1 MTIKKSYFL
10 LSLILFIPL
19 FSVTAEEPIL
29 CRISVENLPPHFHT
43 QTMERYSTLLAER
56 SKGLLRVEFYHSA
69 GLYRDSDAL
78 GALARGQV
86 EIIAPGIWQFDRYVP
101 DTAALMLPSF
111 YAKERVVIRALVD
124 GPFGQA
130 LSQSLEK
137 TFSSVVLGP
146 WLDLGYGH
154 LFSMNPPIRS
164 IAEIRGKRVR
174 VAGGRGNEE
183 RIRVLGGQ
191 PLTIPWSDLPS
202 FLERNLV
209 DGVLTTYETIDSAKL
224 DTKGI
229 KAVLE
234 DSQYYPFY
242 VPMVNGSFWD
252 RLTPQLQSLLKETWL
267 EVVGGARRESE
278 RAQDQARENLVK
290 RGLIVYKPTTAQT
303 EETRK
308 KLLLEENAIAL
319 RLNVSPLI
327 LELLKQ
333 EIKEQGLK

>member
-1 MTIKKSYFL
+1 MKTAKYLFL
-10 LSLILFIPL
+10 LSLIFL
-19 FSVTAEEPIL
+19 FSLFPVTAQEPIL
-29 CRISVENLPPHFHT
+29 CRISVENLPAHFHA
-43 QTMERYSTLLAER
+43 QTLLQFSTLLAER
-56 SKGLLRVEFYHSA
+56 SKGILKVEFYDSA
-69 GLYRDSDAL
+69 RLYRDSDAL

-111 YAKERVVIRALVD
+111 YAREREAVRSLVD

-130 LSQSLEK
+130 LSEALEK

-164 IAEIRGKRVR
+164 IAEIRGRRIR

-191 PLTIPWSDLPS
+191 ALTIPWSDLPS

-224 DTKGI
+224 DTWGI

-242 VPMVNGSFWD
+242 VPMVNVSFWN
-252 RLTPQLQSLLKETWL
+252 RLSPQLKGVLKDTWL
-267 EVVGGARRESE
+267 EVVKEARKDSE
-278 RAQDQARENLVK
+278 RAQDQARENLIK
-290 RGLIVYKPTTAQT
+290 RGLVLYKPTAAQT
-303 EETRK
+303 EEARR
-308 KLLLEENAIAL
+308 KLLLEEDAIAL
-319 RLNVSPLI
+319 RLNVSSYI
-327 LELLKQ
+327 LELLRK
-333 EIKEQGLK
+333 EIAR